1 MKTRIETY
9 ASKMS
14 AEVARRAL
22 TNRGYAVSA
31 PFQDRH
37 KNWCL
42 TVLVWGVR

>member
-1 MKTRIETY
+1 MKTRIATY
-9 ASKMS
+9 PNKLA

-31 PFQDRH
+31 PFQDRR

>member
-9 ASKMS
+9 ASKMQ
-14 AEVARRAL
+14 AELARRVM

-31 PFQDRH
+31 PFQDQR